1 MDYFGIRLFVSEPPR
16 LGTAFK
22 GPLELEPRLLS
33 GRLDPEGADPLEDE
47 LPREGTLGRPLLPVV
62 GRLPLEREDRDD
74 EAGLE
79 LGAFILE
86 SCSENVCPLIITST
100 IS

>member
-47 LPREGTLGRPLLPVV
+47 LPREGTLGRPALPLV
-62 GRLPLEREDRDD
+62 GRLRLDREERGEEVD
-74 EAGLE
+74 LE
-79 LGAFILE
+79 LIFLFFRV
-86 SCSENVCPLIITST
+86 SK
-100 IS
+100 